1 MITIIFI
8 FEIVGTIVFS
18 ISGAITGVKK
28 NADIFGVSFLAV
40 TTAVGG
46 GIIRD
51 VLIGKVPPSIFTNYI
66 FVVIAFFV
74 SIFVFLSIYVSKN
87 SFHLTNTKI
96 DSIINV
102 FDALGLGVFTVN
114 GMNTVLHTGFSQNA
128 FLIVF
133 VGLCTGIGGGIIR
146 DVLVN
151 DIPFV
156 LHKRIYAVA
165 SMVGGILYYF
175 LYTKTNLTYLFS
187 MTLGIFAIFIIRI
200 LAAKYQWNLPRINLK
215 K

>member
-1 MITIIFI
+1 MQTVIFVLEII
-8 FEIVGTIVFS
+8 GTLAFS
-18 ISGAITGVKK
+18 ISGAVTGIKK
-28 NADIFGVSFLAV
+28 GADIFGVTFLAV
-40 TTAVGG
+40 TTSVGG

-66 FVVIAFFV
+66 FVVIAFVV
-74 SIFVFLSIYVSKN
+74 SVIVFICIYISKN
-87 SFHLTNTKI
+87 SSHFTNTKV

-114 GMNTVLHTGFSQNA
+114 GMNTVLLSGQNHNA
-128 FLIVF
+128 FLIIF

-156 LHKRIYAVA
+156 LHKRVYAVA
-165 SMVGGILYYF
+165 SLIGGVLYYILY
-175 LYTKTNLTYLFS
+175 TNTSLPYILS
-187 MTLGIFAIFIIRI
+187 LILGIIVVFFIRI
-200 LAAKYQWNLPRINLK
+200 LAAKYQWNLPKIKLK
-215 K
+215 